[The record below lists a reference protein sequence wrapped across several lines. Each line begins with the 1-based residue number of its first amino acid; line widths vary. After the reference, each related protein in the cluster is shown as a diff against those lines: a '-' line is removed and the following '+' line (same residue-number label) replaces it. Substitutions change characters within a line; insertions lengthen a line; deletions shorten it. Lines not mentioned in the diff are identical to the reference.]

1 MSLFSNS
8 IKADVICQHTK
19 DGVIIP
25 MRCRLADEEAVINEY
40 NIISSN
46 QLEPNND
53 GYVSGGLFVGPYS
66 IAYDCKIKVYDRI
79 RLIRLLYNCNTKI
92 WEVRC

>member
-1 MSLFSNS
+1 MMLYG
-8 IKADVICQHTK
+8 KAIDVDVICQHTK

-25 MRCRLADEEAVINEY
+25 MRCRLADEEGVINEY

-46 QLEPNND
+46 QLEPDND

-66 IAYDCKIKVYDRI
+66 IAYDCKIKAYDRI
-79 RLIRLLYNCNTKI
+79 RFIRLMYNYNKKN